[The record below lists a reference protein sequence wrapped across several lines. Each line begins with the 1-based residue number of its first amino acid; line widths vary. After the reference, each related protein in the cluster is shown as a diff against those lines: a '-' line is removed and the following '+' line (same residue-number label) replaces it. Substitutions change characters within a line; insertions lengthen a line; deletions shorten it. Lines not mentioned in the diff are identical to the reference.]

1 MISKIHSTTIVVS
14 DQAKALDFY
23 ENTLGWKRS
32 IDNPMGPE
40 MRFLTVAP
48 ADGAT
53 ELVLGLA
60 SWAGESST
68 MGGNTGI
75 SLITNDIDAEY
86 QTLTGRGVTFKG
98 PVEVMP
104 WGDKAAWFSDP
115 DGNEFFL
122 VEGK

>member
-14 DQAKALDFY
+14 DQAKALNFY
-23 ENTLGWKRS
+23 ENILGWKRS

-60 SWAGESST
+60 SWAGESAT
-68 MGGNTGI
+68 MGGHTGI

-86 QTLTGRGVTFKG
+86 QTLTGKGVTFKG
-98 PVEVMP
+98 PVEMMP

-122 VEGK
+122 VEAT